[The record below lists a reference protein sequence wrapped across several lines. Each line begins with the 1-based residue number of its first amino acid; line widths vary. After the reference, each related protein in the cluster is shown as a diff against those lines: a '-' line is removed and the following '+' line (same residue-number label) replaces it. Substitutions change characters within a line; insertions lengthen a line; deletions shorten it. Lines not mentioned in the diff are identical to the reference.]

1 MVTITDVIVGILF
14 AILGLAII
22 SWIVILLPD
31 LGKYLQTHKRIWS
44 VISFIF
50 NAAPDPEDAERTYKP
65 VGFVMERIIPIIL
78 WLLIL
83 VPMFV
88 FPIIL
93 VVFPILH
100 IPWSYLLPPTP

>member
-1 MVTITDVIVGILF
+1 MITDIVVAVLF
-14 AILGLAII
+14 GILGLAVV
-22 SWIVILLPD
+22 SWVAILIPELN
-31 LGKYLQTHKRIWS
+31 KFLQSHKRIYS
-44 VISFIF
+44 IIAFIF
-50 NAAPDPEDAERTYKP
+50 NAAPVQQDAKGMSPP
-65 VGFVMERIIPIIL
+65 VRVVTEGLIPIIL

-93 VVFPILH
+93 IIFPLLH

>member
-1 MVTITDVIVGILF
+1 MITDIVVAILF

-22 SWIVILLPD
+22 SWVGILIPELD
-31 LGKYLQTHKRIWS
+31 KFLRGHKRIYNIIHF
-44 VISFIF
+44 VF
-50 NAAPDPEDAERTYKP
+50 NAAPDQEDASKMSPP
-65 VGFVMERIIPIIL
+65 VRVVAEGLIPIIF

-93 VVFPILH
+93 IIFPLLH
-100 IPWSYLLPPTP
+100 IPWTYLLPPTP

>member
-1 MVTITDVIVGILF
+1 MITEIVVALLF
-14 AILGLAII
+14 AILGLAIL
-22 SWIVILLPD
+22 SWIAIIIPEF
-31 LGKYLQTHKRIWS
+31 GKFLQGHKTLHS
-44 VISFIF
+44 LVSFIF
-50 NAAPDPEDAERTYKP
+50 NAAPDQEDAKGMSPP
-65 VGFVMERIIPIIL
+65 VRIVAEGLIPIVL

-93 VVFPILH
+93 IIFPILH